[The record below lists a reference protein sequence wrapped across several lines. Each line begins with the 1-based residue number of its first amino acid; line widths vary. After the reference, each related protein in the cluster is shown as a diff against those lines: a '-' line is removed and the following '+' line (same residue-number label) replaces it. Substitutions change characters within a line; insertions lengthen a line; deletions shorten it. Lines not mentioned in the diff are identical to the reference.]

1 MITVLAVF
9 CAVAASIGFNYTAY
23 LQKVAVDKLPR
34 VTFKA
39 SREVFDVIRA
49 FLSNRTWLISLA
61 VMLISSVLYSVSL
74 VFIEVSIV
82 TPIVASG
89 VAFLAYLAIKNLG
102 EKPRKI
108 DLLAIGIN
116 ITGVI
121 LIGVSLAEK
130 VSGGGKGD
138 TLKFNPWAVWLVG
151 TGIVLL
157 AILFP
162 LVMRS
167 GGQSKESIG
176 LGISVGL
183 LYGMTA
189 IFARILLYNF
199 SKGYIFN
206 PYVLGWAGVCIPAFV
221 IWQAA
226 LQRGLAVIVVPIQAG
241 IAQLVPILLGMV
253 ILYEKL
259 PRNPTLAAIRILGF
273 LLVLGG
279 TIILSRRSEEIEAP
293 SSQQE
298 EKIAKSVL
306 ENPLE
311 ET

>member
-1 MITVLAVF
+1 MITVFAVF

-39 SREVFDVIRA
+39 SREILSIIKA
-49 FLSNRTWLISLA
+49 FLSSKTWLISLA

-108 DLLAIGIN
+108 DLFAIGIN

-121 LIGVSLAEK
+121 LIGISLAEK
-130 VSGGGKGD
+130 VSESGAKD
-138 TLKFNPWAVWLVG
+138 TLKFNPWAVWLVCA
-151 TGIVLL
+151 GIVVL

-162 LVMRS
+162 LAMRS
-167 GGQSKESIG
+167 KGQSKESIG

-206 PYVLGWAGVCIPAFV
+206 PYVLGWAGVCIPAFI

-259 PRNPTLAAIRILGF
+259 PKNVTLAAMRILGF
-273 LLVLGG
+273 VLVLAG
-279 TIILSRRSEEIEAP
+279 TIILSRRSEEIEVPP
-293 SSQQE
+293 SMQE
-298 EKIAKSVL
+298 ENAIESAY
-306 ENPLE
+306 ENAP
-311 ET
+311 

>member
-1 MITVLAVF
+1 MITVLAVI
-9 CAVAASIGFNYTAY
+9 CAVAASLGFNYTAY

-34 VTFKA
+34 VTFKI
-39 SREVFDVIRA
+39 SKEVFGIIRA
-49 FLSNRTWLISLA
+49 FLRSRTWLVSLA

-89 VAFLAYLAIKNLG
+89 IAFLAYLAIKNLG

-130 VSGGGKGD
+130 VSGNGKENA
-138 TLKFNPWAVWLVG
+138 LKFNPWAVWLVG
-151 TGIVLL
+151 AGIVGL

-162 LVMRS
+162 LIMRS

-206 PYVLGWAGVCIPAFV
+206 PYVLGWAGVCIPAFI

-241 IAQLVPILLGMV
+241 IAQLVPILLGMI

-259 PRNPTLAAIRILGF
+259 PKNLILAAIRILGF
-273 LLVLGG
+273 LLILVG
-279 TIILSRRSEEIEAP
+279 TIILSRRSEEIEVP
-293 SSQQE
+293 SCPR
-298 EKIAKSVL
+298 EKNVSESAI
-306 ENPLE
+306 ENVP
-311 ET
+311 